1 MVVMAQF
8 GIETGSQATRIAAL
22 VWGRDDDGADLS
34 LTFKQVDVDKIVQL
48 ADHRGPMAMAGFE
61 QPALGSCMP
70 PTAVATAVG
79 VRQS

>member
-1 MVVMAQF
+1 MPMA
-8 GIETGSQATRIAAL
+8 TPMAM
-22 VWGRDDDGADLS
+22 
-34 LTFKQVDVDKIVQL
+34 
-48 ADHRGPMAMAGFE
+48 PMAMAGFE